1 MTRAVSSVDTDASDR
16 IGEELIELLH
26 RADSAEDLSAC
37 MARVEALPED
47 SPRKSDLVELVRMAM
62 AIRHRLDVQHQR
74 ESGMLAVIESAR
86 DLSSRLDLPE
96 LLRMV
101 VSRARRLLGSQ
112 VAWLSAYDASLDAFH
127 VLTADGALARG
138 TGQMLAGR
146 DLGIVSVVVKTR
158 LPFTTADYLHDT
170 RFPHDPQLDITFREE
185 GIAAVVGVPL
195 LWEDE
200 VIGLLFVADRYHR
213 THTTHNISIL
223 STLATH
229 AAVAIKNAMAFE
241 QTHAALRSAELAHTQ
256 LAQHAQGVQAAAEA
270 HDQMT
275 SLLAKGA
282 TLATICQSVAEIM
295 EGAVLVLDE
304 VGQTIGTGVADGYGG
319 QGATAYHPHG
329 DHSEALARALGESRR
344 IGRSVLAYEADG
356 ETCRLNAVIGG
367 NDVLGTMLL
376 FRTEPLDG
384 LAVRTYER
392 CASIVGI
399 VLLSR
404 ERTEASQS
412 RDLSSLL
419 RGLLSPRQDDLHLL
433 SDRADRFGVALSRPT
448 SLLLLETRA
457 TEASYLLRRLRST
470 PLLPHTLFDE
480 IDGVMTILCATTRA
494 DDVRRT
500 IEDAAR
506 QHFGA
511 AYLGVLSR
519 PIPQPSEI
527 PALYSSLRR
536 ALPVLARIGMR
547 GHIVGQNE
555 LALYSTLFET
565 HDQAS
570 LHAYLKSTIGALIT
584 HDEKRGSELVATL
597 LAYFD
602 CNQNAKAAAERLGIH
617 VNTMRQR
624 LTTAEG
630 LAGHWGN
637 ALRALEIHVA
647 LRLWTLSGGA
657 KEGVQNTTSALT
669 AEGEP
674 AAR

>member
-1 MTRAVSSVDTDASDR
+1 MAQAKEKARMRPAMEDTGAAAAASDH
-16 IGEELIELLH
+16 IGESLIELLH
-26 RADSAEDLSAC
+26 RAGPAEELA
-37 MARVEALPED
+37 AYLAQVEALPD
-47 SPRKSDLVELVRMAM
+47 DMPRKSDLLELVRMAM
-62 AIRHRLDVQHQR
+62 AVRHRLDVQHQR

-96 LLRMV
+96 LLRTV

-138 TGQMLAGR
+138 TGEMLAGR
-146 DLGIVSVVVKTR
+146 ELGIVSVVVQTR

-170 RFPHDPQLDITFREE
+170 RFPHDPKLDVTFREE

-213 THTTHNISIL
+213 THTAHNISIL

-241 QTHAALRSAELAHTQ
+241 QTQAALRSAEA
-256 LAQHAQGVQAAAEA
+256 AHAQMERHAQSVQAAAEA

-275 SLLAKGA
+275 TLLAKGA
-282 TLATICQSVAEIM
+282 TLTSICQAVAEIM
-295 EGAVLVLDE
+295 EGEVLVLDE
-304 VGQTIGTGVADGYGG
+304 VGQVMGRGTAPGYASQGG
-319 QGATAYHPHG
+319 EAYRPHG
-329 DHSEALARALGESRR
+329 AHSDALARALGESRR
-344 IGRSVLAYEADG
+344 IGRSVVAYEAEG

-367 NDVLGTMLL
+367 NDVLGAMLL
-376 FRTEPLDG
+376 FRTAALDG
-384 LAVRTYER
+384 VATRTFER

-404 ERTEASQS
+404 ERAEASQS

-419 RGLLSPRQDDLHLL
+419 RGLLAPRQDDLHLL
-433 SDRADRFGVALSRPT
+433 SDRADRFGVDLSRPT
-448 SLLLLETRA
+448 TLLLLETR
-457 TEASYLLRRLRST
+457 TPESGYLVRRLRSA
-470 PLLPHTLFDE
+470 PLLPQVLFDD

-494 DDVRRT
+494 DEVRRT
-500 IEDAAR
+500 IDSTAR

-511 AYLGVLSR
+511 EYVGVLSR
-519 PIPQPSEI
+519 PIVQPSEI
-527 PALYSSLRR
+527 PAIHASLRR
-536 ALPVLARIGMR
+536 ALPVASRIGMR
-547 GHIVGQNE
+547 GAIVGQNE

-570 LHAYLKSTIGALIT
+570 LRAYLQNTIGALIT
-584 HDEKRGSELVATL
+584 HDAKRGSELVATL

-602 CNQNAKAAAERLGIH
+602 CNQNAKAAAERLSIH

-624 LTTAEG
+624 LATAEG
-630 LAGHWGN
+630 LVGHWGN
-637 ALRALEIHVA
+637 ALRALEVQVA
-647 LRLWTLSGGA
+647 LRLWVLSENA
-657 KEGVQNTTSALT
+657 
-669 AEGEP
+669 
-674 AAR
+674 